1 MLSLANVPTFDDQ
14 HTYYCDFMF
23 KNLTNL
29 ASTMRNM
36 TQIGSQMKLLNAKL
50 DASRVVGN
58 ASSMGL
64 AVNVEM
70 NGLGSV
76 RSIRI
81 SEDLMAIEHKVLL
94 EQLTK
99 DSMNQA
105 IKSSKELHISAFKEL
120 TGGVELFPGLNEML
134 ENMVK

>member
-1 MLSLANVPTFDDQ
+1 
-14 HTYYCDFMF
+14 MF

-29 ASTMRNM
+29 ASAMRNM
-36 TQIGSQMKLLNAKL
+36 TQIGSQMKLLNDKL
-50 DASRVVGN
+50 DASRVYGN
-58 ASSMGL
+58 ASSMGM

-76 RSIRI
+76 RSI
-81 SEDLMAIEHKVLL
+81 SMSDGLLAIEHKVLL

-105 IKSSKELHISAFKEL
+105 IKSSKEMHISEFKEL

>member
-1 MLSLANVPTFDDQ
+1 
-14 HTYYCDFMF
+14 MF

-29 ASTMRNM
+29 ASAMRNM

-50 DASRVVGN
+50 DAARVVGS
-58 ASSMGL
+58 ATSAGM

-70 NGLGSV
+70 NGLGIV
-76 RSIRI
+76 RSISI
-81 SEDLMAIEHKVLL
+81 SDDLTALEHKVLL
-94 EQLTK
+94 EQLSK

-105 IKSSKELHISAFKEL
+105 IKSSKEMHITAFKEL